1 MPAIVMA
8 LSNTPGT
15 LHQDQLVGLKN
26 KFSAGHPYTA
36 LLFLGTPGKQNVFR
50 AVIKKLCSNNKTMS
64 EDYAAIEKLQEK
76 DKKNELMAETMKFW
90 KKHGKILN
98 KKLNV
103 TQDAELLHLAKTDTN
118 CATYLEICKAGVT
131 ELGID
136 DKDELGNGAYEGE
149 GSFLG
154 LNPEHYLHF
163 LEMNTNHATL
173 EMNKERTK
181 RLWPNFEQGIA
192 AIKNMS
198 SGGTEE
204 ETRTMQKE
212 LYTRYHKALMTHLNG
227 IISKKVYDD
236 ELKDQDYMR
245 ELNTKYGIRLPK
257 TNGKAH
263 LESLEYAQEV
273 EEDFDKFL
281 S

>member
-8 LSNTPGT
+8 LSNVPGT
-15 LHQDQLVGLKN
+15 LHQDQLKGLKD

-36 LLFLGTPGKQNVFR
+36 LLFLGTPGKQEIFR
-50 AVIKKLCSNNKTMS
+50 AVMKKLCSTNGLAT
-64 EDYAAIEKLQEK
+64 EYAEIEKLQEK
-76 DKKNELMAETMKFW
+76 DTENQLTPKIMEFW
-90 KKHGKILN
+90 KDHGEMLN

-103 TQDAELLHLAKTDTN
+103 TQDGELLHLAKTDSN
-118 CATYLEICKAGVT
+118 CASYLEACKAGIT
-131 ELGID
+131 ELSIHD
-136 DKDELGNGAYEGE
+136 ADELGNGAYEGE

-181 RLWPNFEQGIA
+181 RLWPNFENSIN

-204 ETRTMQKE
+204 ETRTLQKE
-212 LYTRYHKALMTHLNG
+212 LYTKYHKALMTYLNG
-227 IISKKVYDD
+227 IISKKVYDE
-236 ELKDQDYMR
+236 ELQDQDYMR
-245 ELNTKYGIRLPK
+245 ELYTKYGMRLPK
-257 TNGKAH
+257 VNGKAH
-263 LESLEYAQEV
+263 LESVEYAQEV
-273 EEDFDKFL
+273 AEDFEKFL
-281 S
+281 V